1 MPLCL
6 LAVGATNY
14 CLNVLLDTTLR
25 NQTLGVARFSSLADV
40 SIEQGND
47 RLDSLCVDLP
57 DSLLA
62 SCELDRSQHGFVTAR
77 VSYQPMHMVVYLP
90 GRVNISAAV
99 ALEVR

>member
-62 SCELDRSQHGFVTAR
+62 SCELDRKHDGVVIAR
-77 VSYQPMHMVVYLP
+77 VSYQPMHMLVYLP